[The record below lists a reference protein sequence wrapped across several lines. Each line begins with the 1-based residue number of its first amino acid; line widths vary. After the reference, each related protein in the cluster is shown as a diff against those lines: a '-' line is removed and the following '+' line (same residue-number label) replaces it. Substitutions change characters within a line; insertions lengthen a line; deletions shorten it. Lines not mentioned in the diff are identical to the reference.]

1 TKPDMATRKDAM
13 RIMRE
18 CLDFLFGVDR
28 SEKVLQSTMRN
39 AAFLNRLEKNCRPQ
53 LDIFADIVS
62 AYRDNHILL
71 SIGELTRRL
80 LNELRSLPLPEGD
93 DSADS
98 SQYIFHSQQAI
109 IERVPAPIGKCSVSN
124 DFIRI
129 VQAKPPVDYIDPP
142 SLGDGNDNADQPE
155 EPDPEE
161 FIETMAGEEEEE
173 EVIEEH
179 NSILFDDNDK
189 GEANELDDADIES
202 LAESDDAT
210 RKRSVSTEAIRIAL
224 KTERLRRRSTPSS
237 TGASSAVSSRSG
249 QSPAD
254 VQQPRRAQLNLPVP
268 VDLNDAEIAVS
279 LPAEQ
284 QHQNQLRD
292 SEPGIRLSKSF
303 SLSPAFGNVFSDNDF
318 DDLDFGSPQFEPG
331 APLAATAAD
340 GGSKLSRLRLQQQ
353 EEQQQQ
359 QEAETRRREAEQE
372 RVKAEKDAERIRQE
386 AELEEKRKKEAV
398 EFEARQ
404 QKANDREKRK
414 AEKEVERKK
423 KEAKLEAKRK
433 QKEAELEAERERK
446 EAERRQKEAELEAER
461 ERKEAELEAERERK
475 EAERRHKEA
484 ELEAER
490 ERQEAERKQK
500 EELEAERERQEAER
514 RKEKE
519 LEAEQE
525 RREAE
530 RKQKEELE
538 AERERQEAERRKE
551 KELEAEQ
558 ERREAE
564 RKQKEDELEA
574 KRRQKEV
581 ELEAKRRQKEVEL
594 EAKREKKEAKLRRQ
608 KAELEAEQERQ
619 ETERKEKENKLK
631 ADRKNN
637 KAELEAE
644 QESKYAKK
652 QRVVRNSRRNRV
664 DDDELEAEQ
673 KETSSKPIPGRKG
686 RQLRSK
692 PEIKNDAKA
701 ANAETKSCARK
712 RRAPEEPGFLG
723 SLRRK
728 HKVDLDAET
737 SNASSEEGDESN
749 SEQLNDGAVSE
760 PDSDRQRPP
769 TPQPGA
775 SKSQR
780 CSSRQGRLSSPPQS
794 PTFFTADV
802 AATAA
807 APDEFAELDRLVRE
821 RGRCLFDEEVHDD
834 KEVPEAVV
842 EDKASAP
849 ELVIELQQPSDEA
862 KEALVPPVSNN
873 KSKKQLEKKPETEDN
888 NNRPA
893 RRAAAQRAN
902 VSLSAMSMSQAIDQF
917 NAGLGLGVAGDE
929 HNEKCRRPAPT
940 MLSKKSKI
948 TKTTRQPESQ
958 EDKEEQQ
965 QQQPPQESALDADK
979 SASPVWRFNDAQSS
993 TSPRKFFST
1002 TFADRRRSEA
1012 KRLLTAK
1019 EQFGYKLYHL
1029 NRPANPSFNAVLKPT
1044 HNLTDPVMSKVAGQ
1058 KSRKRKPQHKNSVTF
1073 CAEEDEEEADL
1084 FAEVRPRKT
1093 ARQTQQRQQQ
1103 TPKMRKQLDYLT
1115 MMQEDNDADADE
1127 DRRMLMNIEDDDD
1140 EVDNVDRGR
1149 RPRQSRFAGLPKPDA
1164 GTLFRMVRFRRK
1176 LVNLLDQLAAEYPQ
1190 VAEAIGQIEKGEVRS
1205 VDEVVL

>member
-461 ERKEAELEAERERK
+461 ER
-475 EAERRHKEA
+475 
-484 ELEAER
+484 
-490 ERQEAERKQK
+490 QEAERKQK
-500 EELEAERERQEAER
+500 EELEAERERQEAEM
-514 RKEKE
+514 
-519 LEAEQE
+519 
-525 RREAE
+525 
-530 RKQKEELE
+530 
-538 AERERQEAERRKE
+538 RKE

-594 EAKREKKEAKLRRQ
+594 EAKREKKEAKLGRQ

-619 ETERKEKENKLK
+619 ETERK
-631 ADRKNN
+631 
-637 KAELEAE
+637 
-644 QESKYAKK
+644 
-652 QRVVRNSRRNRV
+652 
-664 DDDELEAEQ
+664 
-673 KETSSKPIPGRKG
+673 
-686 RQLRSK
+686 
-692 PEIKNDAKA
+692 
-701 ANAETKSCARK
+701 
-712 RRAPEEPGFLG
+712 
-723 SLRRK
+723 
-728 HKVDLDAET
+728 
-737 SNASSEEGDESN
+737 
-749 SEQLNDGAVSE
+749 
-760 PDSDRQRPP
+760 
-769 TPQPGA
+769 
-775 SKSQR
+775 
-780 CSSRQGRLSSPPQS
+780 
-794 PTFFTADV
+794 
-802 AATAA
+802 
-807 APDEFAELDRLVRE
+807 
-821 RGRCLFDEEVHDD
+821 
-834 KEVPEAVV
+834 
-842 EDKASAP
+842 
-849 ELVIELQQPSDEA
+849 
-862 KEALVPPVSNN
+862 
-873 KSKKQLEKKPETEDN
+873 
-888 NNRPA
+888 
-893 RRAAAQRAN
+893 
-902 VSLSAMSMSQAIDQF
+902 
-917 NAGLGLGVAGDE
+917 
-929 HNEKCRRPAPT
+929 
-940 MLSKKSKI
+940 
-948 TKTTRQPESQ
+948 
-958 EDKEEQQ
+958 
-965 QQQPPQESALDADK
+965 
-979 SASPVWRFNDAQSS
+979 
-993 TSPRKFFST
+993 
-1002 TFADRRRSEA
+1002 
-1012 KRLLTAK
+1012 
-1019 EQFGYKLYHL
+1019 
-1029 NRPANPSFNAVLKPT
+1029 
-1044 HNLTDPVMSKVAGQ
+1044 
-1058 KSRKRKPQHKNSVTF
+1058 
-1073 CAEEDEEEADL
+1073 
-1084 FAEVRPRKT
+1084 
-1093 ARQTQQRQQQ
+1093 
-1103 TPKMRKQLDYLT
+1103 
-1115 MMQEDNDADADE
+1115 
-1127 DRRMLMNIEDDDD
+1127 
-1140 EVDNVDRGR
+1140 
-1149 RPRQSRFAGLPKPDA
+1149 
-1164 GTLFRMVRFRRK
+1164 
-1176 LVNLLDQLAAEYPQ
+1176 
-1190 VAEAIGQIEKGEVRS
+1190 
-1205 VDEVVL
+1205 